1 MVSGERKG
9 TFKKIN
15 RGRVSDDVLHQIKK
29 SIVDGVYKPGEKLP
43 SEKELL
49 ETFDVSRGSLRV
61 ALKSL
66 ERLGFIGIKTGVFG
80 GAYVA
85 DSVVHSFSTALY
97 DIIRMKQIELRE
109 VLEMREVIE
118 PAIAALAAE
127 RRDQDDLKELE
138 ASIAVREK
146 AVRMGK
152 VPIVVNIDFH
162 QVLAK
167 ASKNEMFSLIM
178 DVMGL
183 ILNDEFKRIGLSLE
197 DHTSIVDFHKKI
209 AARIREKDGRSA
221 SRLMHEH
228 VLDVA
233 KRLLDQ

>member
-1 MVSGERKG
+1 MISGERKG
-9 TFKKIN
+9 AFKKIN

-29 SIVDGVYKPGEKLP
+29 SIVEGVYKPGEKLP

-85 DSVVHSFSTALY
+85 DSVIHSFSTALY
-97 DIIRMKQIELRE
+97 DIICMKQIEFRE

-127 RRDQDDLKELE
+127 RRDEEDMRELE
-138 ASIAVREK
+138 TSIAVRDK

-152 VPIVVNIDFH
+152 IPIVVNIDFH
-162 QVLAK
+162 QAVAK
-167 ASKNEMFSLIM
+167 ASKNEMFSLII
-178 DVMGL
+178 DVTGM
-183 ILNDEFKRIGLSLE
+183 ILNHEFKKLSLSLK
-197 DHTSIVDFHKKI
+197 DHASIIAFHKEI
-209 AARIREKDGRSA
+209 AGRIREQDGENA
-221 SRLMHEH
+221 SRLMRAH
-228 VLDVA
+228 VVDVTR
-233 KRLLDQ
+233 RLLDQ